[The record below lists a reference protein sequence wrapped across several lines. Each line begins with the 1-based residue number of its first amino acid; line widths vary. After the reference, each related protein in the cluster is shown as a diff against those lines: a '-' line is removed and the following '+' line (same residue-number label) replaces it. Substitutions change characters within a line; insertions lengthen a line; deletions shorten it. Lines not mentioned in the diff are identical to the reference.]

1 MTEPPRL
8 ILASYRERLRLMPV
22 TPPLLTPERTSHPFL
37 TYEMILEI
45 PKGFRATMGVME
57 REATYPLPAPVMFTG
72 CGTAFFSARM
82 GSQLLG
88 TAGVRWKAAPAF
100 EVDHYE
106 RLDGGTVVGVSHSG
120 ITKATVD
127 SLARAKKER
136 LFTVGLTHFA
146 GRPIAEAAE
155 KVHVVGGSPDASRCH
170 TKTYTSSAAAVM
182 ALALRH
188 SELEGGALEGISDEL
203 RRLAGDLDRVVSGS
217 ETSAREAA
225 ESLSGV
231 KKVYLAG
238 AGPNQVTAQEV
249 ALKFKETSYIGAEG
263 FELEEILHGPWAS
276 VDEDT
281 LVVAISSGRSSAEKT
296 RTLLRASRGLGAK
309 TMVVADSEFEAD
321 YSFQIPP
328 AHEYLIPFLAVIP
341 LYFVSYFVAVNKGHN
356 PDYLRY
362 LEQRYW
368 EARQIIFPPGTH

>member
-1 MTEPPRL
+1 MTL
-8 ILASYRERLRLMPV
+8 
-22 TPPLLTPERTSHPFL
+22 PLLTPERTSHPFL
-37 TYEMILEI
+37 TYDMIREI
-45 PKGFRATMGVME
+45 PKGFCATMKVME
-57 REATYPLPAPVMFTG
+57 REATYPLPAPVVFTG

-88 TAGVRWKAAPAF
+88 TAGVRWKATPAF
-100 EVDHYE
+100 EVEHYE

-136 LFTVGLTHFA
+136 LLTVGLTHFA
-146 GRPIAEAAE
+146 GRPIAGVAE
-155 KVHVVGGSPDASRCH
+155 KLHVIGDSPDTSRCH

-188 SELEGGALEGISDEL
+188 SELKEGALEDIAEEL
-203 RRLAGDLDRVVSGS
+203 RRLPGDLDKVVSES

-238 AGPNQVTAQEV
+238 AGPNCVTAQEV
-249 ALKFKETSYIGAEG
+249 ALKFKETSYVAAEG
-263 FELEEILHGPWAS
+263 FELEEIFHGHWAS
-276 VDEDT
+276 ADEDT
-281 LVVAISSGRSSAEKT
+281 LVVAIPSGRSSAERT
-296 RTLLRASRGLGAK
+296 RTLLKASRDLGAE

-321 YSFQIPP
+321 YSFRTP
-328 AHEYLIPFLAVIP
+328 AAHGYIVPFLAVIP

-362 LEQRYW
+362 LEQKYW
-368 EARQIIFPPGTH
+368 DARQIIFPPGTH